1 MALRSHEPQLLC
13 TISLDRFTSSMIKR
27 KITFKFVI
35 LIGNA
40 IVCFSDYI
48 AVEARV

>member
-1 MALRSHEPQLLC
+1 MALRSHEQQSLC

-35 LIGNA
+35 LTGNA
-40 IVCFSDYI
+40 IIVSDYI